1 MSATVASTTTAGID
15 CSPEALAGYRR
26 QLAELE
32 AMYFGGAASV
42 SDRNRSVTFR
52 SHADLGA
59 AITTLRNK
67 IAICT
72 GCARRRTGISYT
84 PLVKAL

>member
-1 MSATVASTTTAGID
+1 MSTTVIAGID

-42 SDRNRSVTFR
+42 TDRNRSVTFR

-59 AITTLRNK
+59 AMTALRNK

-72 GCARRRTGISYT
+72 GCARRRGRLFYT
-84 PLVKAL
+84 PQVKAL

>member
-1 MSATVASTTTAGID
+1 MSTTTRHHHGID

-59 AITTLRNK
+59 AMTRR
-67 IAICT
+67 
-72 GCARRRTGISYT
+72 CATRSRFAPDACGAAAACSTRRR
-84 PLVKAL
+84 